1 MAFRWRSWPEEE
13 DKVSCCSWVTLLKFP
28 FSLLEWCISIED
40 DRRFDRCNMLWTVVS
55 DNSFVLCFPS
65 RVVHLRMLI
74 CILFAFHLVWWRLPS
89 CFPSTSLFRPFARM
103 SLTQMRGQALVQ
115 EPLPKPPSPLFFFS
129 KWKSLLVTFSHYWLK
144 KRKCKEKERNY
155 LEAKH
160 CGTSETKAD
169 RAKTLVIVI
178 SDTWWDPPYVRYYA
192 RTLMCCLLWK
202 KCKLSIAW

>member
-28 FSLLEWCISIED
+28 LSLLEWCISIED

-55 DNSFVLCFPS
+55 DNSFVLRFPS

-74 CILFAFHLVWWRLPS
+74 CILFAFHLVWWSLPS

-115 EPLPKPPSPLFFFS
+115 EPLPKPPLLLFFLKMEITSCIVF
-129 KWKSLLVTFSHYWLK
+129 SLLVK
-144 KRKCKEKERNY
+144 KKN
-155 LEAKH
+155 AK
-160 CGTSETKAD
+160 KKKLLRD
-169 RAKTLVIVI
+169 KTLWHIR
-178 SDTWWDPPYVRYYA
+178 DKGWQN
-192 RTLMCCLLWK
+192 
-202 KCKLSIAW
+202 